1 MNRSKAATVVQT
13 FTLLFAVVIAA
24 AVQATQGKTL
34 IPGDTNCD
42 DHVDISD
49 VVFLV
54 SSLYL
59 GAGPPCPIA
68 DRPELIAQ
76 VDDLKGQLAQLHL
89 DLAAK
94 DAELAQAAERLVA
107 REAELKALYEA
118 QLAAVQPQLDARG
131 ASLQAV
137 GD

>member
-54 SSLYL
+54 SSLSL

-68 DRPELIAQ
+68 DRPELLAQ
-76 VDDLKGQLAQLHL
+76 VEDLQGQVALLHAE
-89 DLAAK
+89 LAAK
-94 DAELAQAAERLVA
+94 VVELARAADLLVT
-107 REAELKALYEA
+107 RETELKAQCDAQVTALQA
-118 QLAAVQPQLDARG
+118 QL
-131 ASLQAV
+131 
-137 GD
+137 